1 MGRPAARFGISE
13 YSAATRRCY
22 YYGIV
27 LGVVDADPLAVGH
40 MDVCRHALPKTGW
53 LLPFQRRASAA
64 SVRGQV
70 SVDERGYEVAT
81 LAVESFDTSDRS
93 SGF

>member
-1 MGRPAARFGISE
+1 MLLH
-13 YSAATRRCY
+13 
-22 YYGIV
+22 GIV